1 LFHLSLIDRA
11 AALEARYRRAGLK
24 LAAAESCTGGL
35 ICALLTEIPGSS
47 AVLERG
53 FVVYSNEAKRELL
66 GVSEDVLAAHGA
78 VSEPTARAMALG
90 ALTHSNADIAVS
102 VTGIAGPDGGT
113 EAKPVGLVHFACAR
127 RGGAAV
133 ALERRFGPLTRSAIR
148 LASLETALDLLE
160 AAADEDQPGLRP

>member
-1 LFHLSLIDRA
+1 MFSPELIERA
-11 AALEARYRRAGLK
+11 AALIAACRARGLK
-24 LAAAESCTGGL
+24 IATAESCTGGL

-53 FVVYSNEAKRELL
+53 FVVYSNEAKREVL
-66 GVSEDVLAAHGA
+66 GVPEAVLAAHGA

-90 ALTHSNADIAVS
+90 AITHSNADVAVS

-113 EAKPVGLVHFACAR
+113 AAKPVGLVHFACAR

-133 ALERRFGPLTRSAIR
+133 ALERRFGPLTRSGI
-148 LASLETALDLLE
+148 L
-160 AAADEDQPGLRP
+160 